1 MAKPVKT
8 VIKLQL
14 PAGAATPAPPV
25 GTALG
30 PHGLNIGD
38 FVKRYND
45 ATKDRPGDIVPVEIT
60 IYEDRS
66 FDFVLKTPPASDL
79 LRKAARPLGEARP
92 NGAAGIEKG
101 SATPNK
107 AKVGAVTKK
116 DIREIAEKKMPD
128 LNAESPEA
136 AEKIIAGTARSM
148 GIEVK

>member
-1 MAKPVKT
+1 MAKPIKT
-8 VIKLQL
+8 IIKLQL

-45 ATKDRPGDIVPVEIT
+45 ATKDRPGDIVPVEVT

-79 LRKAARPLGEARP
+79 LRKAAGV
-92 NGAAGIEKG
+92 EKG
-101 SATPNK
+101 SGTPNK

-128 LNAESPEA
+128 LNAESPAA
-136 AEKIIAGTARSM
+136 AEKIIEGTARSM